1 MIYAELSGGLGN
13 QMFVYAFARAMGL
26 CCQEP
31 VTLIDRQDWETG
43 SPAHTALALQ
53 ALHISSEVQFITDAG
68 FAKQH
73 LPVQNAAKALM
84 IRHEQRV
91 GLMDRDWHPFEARM
105 APMLNAIG
113 LHFAT
118 EGFTP
123 AKRGHAKNFLAWGY
137 FQGAD
142 YFKDQAETIRAE
154 LLPIENPEHGFTAA
168 AAAFAREIEASPF
181 PVCLHWRCGDYLL
194 PQNAALQ
201 VCTPEYYAAACRTVC
216 QSLPQAELFVFSDAP
231 AYVRQHLDAAGLPVH
246 YSTGAKSAAAD
257 LALMRRCRAFVLS
270 NSTFSWWGQWLAG
283 VPGRCVIAPDR
294 WYANGKKTALY
305 DHDWTLIPT
314 K

>member
-1 MIYAELSGGLGN
+1 M
-13 QMFVYAFARAMGL
+13 
-26 CCQEP
+26 
-31 VTLIDRQDWETG
+31 IDRQDWKTG

-84 IRHEQRV
+84 IRHEQCV
-91 GLMDRDWHPFEARM
+91 GLMNRDWHPFEARM

-142 YFKDQAETIRAE
+142 YFKNQAETIRAE

-216 QSLPQAELFVFSDAP
+216 QSLPQAELFVFSDDP
-231 AYVRQHLDAAGLPVH
+231 AYVRQHLNAAGLPVH
-246 YSTGAKSAAAD
+246 YAPGKKCRGGPCPDAPLPGVCAEQLHLQLVGAVA
-257 LALMRRCRAFVLS
+257 
-270 NSTFSWWGQWLAG
+270 
-283 VPGRCVIAPDR
+283 GRCAGPLCDR
-294 WYANGKKTALY
+294 AGPLVRQRQK
-305 DHDWTLIPT
+305 DRPV
-314 K
+314 

>member
-1 MIYAELSGGLGN
+1 MKPGTRLYRCG
-13 QMFVYAFARAMGL
+13 R
-26 CCQEP
+26 
-31 VTLIDRQDWETG
+31 
-43 SPAHTALALQ
+43 
-53 ALHISSEVQFITDAG
+53 
-68 FAKQH
+68 
-73 LPVQNAAKALM
+73 
-84 IRHEQRV
+84 
-91 GLMDRDWHPFEARM
+91 
-105 APMLNAIG
+105 
-113 LHFAT
+113 
-118 EGFTP
+118 
-123 AKRGHAKNFLAWGY
+123 
-137 FQGAD
+137 
-142 YFKDQAETIRAE
+142 
-154 LLPIENPEHGFTAA
+154 
-168 AAAFAREIEASPF
+168 AFAREIEASPF

-216 QSLPQAELFVFSDAP
+216 QSLPQAELFVFSDDP
-231 AYVRQHLDAAGLPVH
+231 AYVWQHLDAAGLPVH